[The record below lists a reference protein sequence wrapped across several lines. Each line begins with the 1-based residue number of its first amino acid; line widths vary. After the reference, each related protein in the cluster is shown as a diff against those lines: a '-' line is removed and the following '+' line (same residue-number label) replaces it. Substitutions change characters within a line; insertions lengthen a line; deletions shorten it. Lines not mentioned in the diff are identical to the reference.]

1 MSRIRNNSKP
11 SLPEPIYSSPQKL
24 ISSTITVPS
33 ATTTPRVKPQR
44 PVSTADKRAIRRE
57 QCRANQARYRNKQ
70 LKIKRQLRQELQRL
84 EEEIHGLRL
93 KKRSIRFERKTNQS
107 PWTIVSEA
115 LRLIEDGFRSPWR
128 LANLDEMMK
137 HSDTRQTLEF
147 LQKSFVHDVRFGDL
161 RGINA
166 LMDQWRR
173 YSLYFEDP
181 HLELQQVNVL
191 TAGVFC
197 AAATFSVTITEFT
210 LRCIFPH
217 LIDDEGHDGKVDT
230 APLQD
235 QLLGE
240 RVEFKCSMQFFFDE
254 LNGRVVRLEPTVD
267 WIPPLVRLLDGLES
281 VSAVL
286 GTALVSP
293 NCVVGDIP

>member
-1 MSRIRNNSKP
+1 MR
-11 SLPEPIYSSPQKL
+11 L
-24 ISSTITVPS
+24 
-33 ATTTPRVKPQR
+33 
-44 PVSTADKRAIRRE
+44 
-57 QCRANQARYRNKQ
+57 QAFNLFP

-210 LRCIFPH
+210 LRCVFPH
-217 LIDDEGHDGKVDT
+217 LIDDEGHGGKVDT

-235 QLLGE
+235 RLLGE
-240 RVEFKCSMQFFFDE
+240 RVEFKCSMRFFFDE